1 MRRGLVEHD
10 DERAWCVML
19 LVIRIVP
26 VAAVMLVAG
35 VAAGCANSSGSLGK
49 AKLSVL
55 NVVSVE
61 GEGITWDN
69 RVPTWSARQ
78 GR

>member
-1 MRRGLVEHD
+1 MAWAKRAVYVPTVLV
-10 DERAWCVML
+10 VL
-19 LVIRIVP
+19 
-26 VAAVMLVAG
+26 G
-35 VAAGCANSSGSLGK
+35 VGAGCANSSGSLGK

-61 GEGITWDN
+61 GEGITWNN
-69 RVPTWSARQ
+69 RGSVTTAQP